1 LKLRFNLIRKI
12 LSLFTDPIKKRQR
25 GKLRLVMRAHR
36 ALKRSGH
43 VDRIAK
49 VKQAL
54 TEHSLNLDSSSFSPT
69 IMGQGIEASEIIVR
83 QYLLVRV
90 GGLELNRALL
100 LALGKK
106 KGSVIFYLPKEWRDI
121 LEQHGFE
128 VAHFRSSVLWKLYIC
143 AAWLYGVLQIVK
155 ITFAGM
161 TLRQD
166 TNRKSKRHVYFVDL
180 GLDNLPHE
188 ANGSQSHDVVSW
200 YLQWSGRAVGI
211 EEVRHTVSKAHPIFV
226 GGVELVPAKKVLL
239 ELAGGRAVSKYVLW
253 GLRASIIAA
262 FDCLRG
268 RWGHALL
275 LNQAA
280 LAAQFRAQSTDF
292 LAQEYLFHISGLI
305 YRPLWTY
312 EAERCGSAITLYFY
326 STNCESFKRS
336 DGYPQLGYG
345 WKAMNW
351 PNYLVWDEYQADFV
365 RRAVG
370 PEANVSI
377 VGPIWF
383 QSSAA
388 AMHSYHSAGVA
399 IFDVTPFRQS
409 RYSVLGLDHDYYIP
423 ETSEGF
429 LSHISDA
436 TCHLD
441 VVILW
446 KRKRKIGAMAHP
458 RYRYFSERLSE
469 QEHVVLVDPDISAF
483 RVIES
488 SCAVIS
494 MPFTS
499 TALIAESMGIPTA
512 YYDPSGLIQ
521 RGDRAAHGI
530 EILIG
535 KSELE
540 IWISTIISKSKIP
553 G

>member
-1 LKLRFNLIRKI
+1 
-12 LSLFTDPIKKRQR
+12 
-25 GKLRLVMRAHR
+25 MRAYL
-36 ALKRSGH
+36 ALKRSGD

-54 TEHSLNLDSSSFSPT
+54 TDHRLNLASHGFSPT
-69 IMGQGIEASEIIVR
+69 IMGQGAEVGEIVIR
-83 QYLLVRV
+83 QYLLVRA
-90 GGLELNRALL
+90 GGLELNHALL

-106 KGSVIFYLPKEWRDI
+106 DGRVVFYLPKEWRDI
-121 LEQHGFE
+121 LEQHGFK

-143 AAWLYGVLQIVK
+143 AVWLYGVLQIIK
-155 ITFAGM
+155 IAFAGM
-161 TLRQD
+161 RSRQD
-166 TNRKSKRHVYFVDL
+166 TNHKPKHHVFFADL
-180 GLDNLPHE
+180 GPSNLPQE
-188 ANGSQSHDVVSW
+188 GNGSQSHDVVSW
-200 YLQWSGRAVGI
+200 YLQWSGRAAGI
-211 EEVRHTVSKAHPIFV
+211 KEVRHTVSKARPVIV
-226 GGVELVPAKKVLL
+226 GGVEVLPTKKVLPK
-239 ELAGGRAVSKYVLW
+239 LAGGRAVAKYVLW

-262 FDCLRG
+262 FDCFRG
-268 RWGHALL
+268 RWWHALL

-280 LAAQFRAQSTDF
+280 LAAQFRAQPADF
-292 LAQEYLFHISGLI
+292 FAQEYLFHNSSLI

-312 EAERCGSAITLYFY
+312 EAERCGSAITFYFY
-326 STNCESFKRS
+326 SCNCEGFKRS

-351 PNYLVWDEYQADFV
+351 PHYLVWDDCQADFV

-370 PEANVSI
+370 IEANVSI

-388 AMHSYHSAGVA
+388 AMPRFDSMGVA
-399 IFDVTPFRQS
+399 IFDVTPMRQS
-409 RYSVLGLDHDYYIP
+409 RYSILGVDYEYYIP
-423 ETSEGF
+423 GICERF

-436 TCHLD
+436 TSHLD
-441 VVILW
+441 VVMLW

-469 QEHVVLVDPDISAF
+469 QEHVVLVDPDISPF

-499 TALIAESMGIPTA
+499 TALVARALGKPSI
-512 YYDPSGLIQ
+512 YYDSTGRLQ
-521 RGDRAAHGI
+521 RDDRAAHGI
-530 EILIG
+530 EIISG
-535 KSELE
+535 PEELE
-540 IWISTIISKSKIP
+540 VWLSKVLAECRD
-553 G
+553 